1 MNTAIFAEAE
11 YFFTSLA
18 WGALLFLMYDGIL
31 IIRNIIRHGKIL
43 IAIEDICFWIT
54 SGVLIFRMM
63 YLKNNGT
70 IRWYAVLGIIIGM
83 NAYHFLLSRFLV
95 TYVTKALKTLIHWI
109 KKTIHILLT
118 PGRLLL
124 KQIRR
129 FYRFVYR
136 KSRRRADAAGR
147 IMQKQLKKH
156 QEKVTIKKKT
166 KEEKKRQEQQAEQGA
181 KPDLPEIKK
190 GCLELIPVSEEK
202 GEVIE
207 DAGKK
212 EKTKTKKKKNRT

>member
-31 IIRNIIRHGKIL
+31 IIRNIIKHGKVL
-43 IAIEDICFWIT
+43 IAIEDICFWIA

-63 YLKNNGT
+63 YLKNNGM

-95 TYVTKALKTLIHWI
+95 KTVTKALKTLIRLM
-109 KKTIHILLT
+109 KRAIHILLT
-118 PGRLLL
+118 PIRFLI
-124 KQIRR
+124 KQLRR
-129 FYRFVYR
+129 FLRFLYR
-136 KSRRRADAAGR
+136 KGRRRADAAGR
-147 IMQKQLKKH
+147 MVEKRLKKH
-156 QEKVTIKKKT
+156 EEKVTIKKKA
-166 KEEKKRQEQQAEQGA
+166 KEEKRRQEQEAKQGA
-181 KPDLPEIKK
+181 KPDLPEVKK
-190 GCLELIPVSEEK
+190 GCFELISIPEEK

-207 DAGKK
+207 DANKK
-212 EKTKTKKKKNRT
+212 EKTKKKKNRA